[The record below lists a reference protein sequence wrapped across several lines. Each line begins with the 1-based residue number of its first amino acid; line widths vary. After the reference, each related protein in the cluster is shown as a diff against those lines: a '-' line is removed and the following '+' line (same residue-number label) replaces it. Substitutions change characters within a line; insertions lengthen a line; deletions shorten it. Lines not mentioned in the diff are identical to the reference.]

1 MVDTQNEITETT
13 AIAQRTAVAY
23 IRVSTKDQAER
34 GNAEEGFSIPAQR
47 EACLRQAES
56 LGVIV
61 AEEFVD
67 RGESARSAARPEL
80 QRMLSYLT
88 EHPTS
93 HVIVHKL
100 DRLARSREDDV
111 GINLAIRKSGATLVS
126 CTENIDETPS
136 GLLVHGIMSSIAEFY
151 SQNLAAEVKK
161 GSLQKAKSGGTPG
174 RAPTGY
180 INVRMME
187 NGREVRTVALDP
199 DRAPLM
205 QYAFERY
212 SRGDI
217 NMRDLLEDLHQR
229 GLDSRPGPR
238 TPSKPLTLSNL
249 HRLLTHPYYKGLVRY
264 KGVAYPGNHEAIV
277 DAQTWQRV
285 QDVLAERSHQ
295 GKKDRK
301 HNHYLKGT
309 VWCGHCGGRLIV
321 SHNKGSKGK
330 VYRYF
335 ICVERQ
341 KKRRSCEQ
349 RAVRIS
355 EIERLVEEH
364 YWKLQLIEGEPENLR
379 AEIRVELHE
388 TYEEV
393 ERQTK
398 EQKTRRTVL
407 ESEQAKLLQAH
418 YADAI
423 PLDLMKSEQQR
434 IENELALCDQQ
445 VHNTQTRFEHIEKN
459 LGSALNAAGRWA
471 YAYDSAKDPIRAQI
485 NDAVF
490 EKIYIDN
497 DGNATSKLRP
507 LFAELLRRS
516 KNKKIGDELHV
527 SDDPVTKTQLLAASL
542 CPSDPDSVVQQGW
555 GVRQIDLVGVE
566 GLEPPTLSV

>member
-1 MVDTQNEITETT
+1 MDANSEMSEVETS
-13 AIAQRTAVAY
+13 ARPTAVAY

-56 LGVIV
+56 LGVIIT
-61 AEEFVD
+61 EEFVD

-80 QRMLSYLT
+80 QRMLGFLARN
-88 EHPTS
+88 PTS
-93 HVIVHKL
+93 HVIVHKI

-111 GINLAIRKSGATLVS
+111 AINLAIRKSGATLVS

-180 INVRMME
+180 MNVRMIE

-217 NMRDLLEDLHQR
+217 NMRDLLEDLHER
-229 GLDSRPGPR
+229 GLNSRPGPR

-264 KGVAYPGNHEAIV
+264 KGVTYPGSHEAIV

-301 HNHYLKGT
+301 HKHYLKGT
-309 VWCGHCGGRLIV
+309 IWCGHCGGRLIV

-330 VYRYF
+330 IYRYF

-355 EIERLVEEH
+355 TIERLVEEH
-364 YWKLQLIEGEPENLR
+364 YRKLQLIEGEPENLK
-379 AEIRVELHE
+379 AEIRAELQE
-388 TYEEV
+388 SYEEV

-398 EQKTRRTVL
+398 EQRARRNAL
-407 ESEQAKLLQAH
+407 EGEQAKLLQAH

-423 PLDLMKSEQQR
+423 SLDLMKSEQQR

-445 VHNTQTRFEHIEKN
+445 VHNTKTRFEQIEQN
-459 LGSALNAAGRWA
+459 LGLALKVAGRWA
-471 YAYDSAKDPIRAQI
+471 YAYEDAPPKIRGQI
-485 NDAVF
+485 NEAVF

-497 DGNATSKLRP
+497 DGNVTSELRP
-507 LFAELLRRS
+507 LFAELVQRS
-516 KNKKIGDELHV
+516 KNKKIGDALNV
-527 SDDPVTKTQLLAASL
+527 SDDPETNVLSLTASL
-542 CPSDPDSVVQQGW
+542 CPSDPNSVVQQGW
-555 GVRQIDLVGVE
+555 GVREIDLVGVE